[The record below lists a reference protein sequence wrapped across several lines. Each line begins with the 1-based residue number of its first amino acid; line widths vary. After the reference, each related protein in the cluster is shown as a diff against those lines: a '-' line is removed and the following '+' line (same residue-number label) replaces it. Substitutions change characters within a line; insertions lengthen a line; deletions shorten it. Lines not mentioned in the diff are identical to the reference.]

1 MDVEYHVARSVDDC
15 IVGIRG
21 GIGDA
26 ATGGVEQSGGA
37 PGEFGSDGIDGGK

>member
-1 MDVEYHVARSVDDC
+1 LDVECHVARSVNDF

-21 GIGDA
+21 GIGDE